1 VLLQA
6 GRGHAVVLRGAAG
19 RSMFVLAAGVAEV
32 LVPDAEGAPRRAT
45 VLGPGDSFGE
55 MSLLTGAERSADVR
69 AVTPLVLFEIGV
81 DELAPLLALRPALAD
96 ALSRAAA
103 EHEQADARL
112 RQLPEAPAAAL
123 SRPAQIAAR
132 IRAVFGL

>member
-1 VLLQA
+1 
-6 GRGHAVVLRGAAG
+6 
-19 RSMFVLAAGVAEV
+19 MFVLAAGVAEV
-32 LVPDAEGAPRRAT
+32 MVPDADGTPCRAT

-69 AVTPLVLFEIGV
+69 AVTPLVLFEIGA

-103 EHEQADARL
+103 VHEQADAR
-112 RQLPEAPAAAL
+112 RREVADAGAAPL

-132 IRAVFGL
+132 IRALFRL